1 MGSTLVARWAW
12 NQSLSGSEP
21 NCQDALMRAGGLKQK
36 NWDWLDSADEIA
48 KEGHV
53 SSGFEEASSRSRRES
68 SRRGFCFE
76 HAFH

>member
-1 MGSTLVARWAW
+1 MK
-12 NQSLSGSEP
+12 
-21 NCQDALMRAGGLKQK
+21 AGGLKQK

-68 SRRGFCFE
+68 SRRVFCFE